1 MDHPLLD
8 VQDLHTHFSTYRG
21 TLPAVSGV
29 SLSVRPG
36 ETLALVGE
44 SGCGKSVTALSIMR
58 LIRPPGR
65 IARGRVFFDGEDLL
79 AKPRREMQDI
89 RGGRI
94 AMVFQDPLSTL
105 NPTFTIQNQIAE
117 TLRVHRVA
125 KGTQVRER
133 AIELLESMGIPAPH
147 ERLHSYPHELSGG
160 MRQRVMIAIAVSC
173 RPDLL
178 IADEPTTALDVTLQ
192 AQIMDL
198 LARIKQER
206 GLAVVLITHDL
217 GIVSQFADRA
227 AVMYAGQ
234 IVEQARV
241 SDLMAGPLHPYT
253 QGLLRCVPRLGRP
266 DLPITPIE
274 GSVPDL
280 VALPPGCRFAPRCP
294 EAMDRCGE
302 TVPPMHETHTGRL
315 VRCHRP
321 GATAEA
327 GSDRRERT

>member
-1 MDHPLLD
+1 MDRPLLD
-8 VQDLHTHFSTYRG
+8 VQNLHTHFSTYRG
-21 TLPAVSGV
+21 TLAAVAGV

-65 IARGRVFFDGEDLL
+65 IARGRVLFDGDDLL

-125 KGTQVRER
+125 KGTQARQR
-133 AIELLESMGIPAPH
+133 AVELLEAMGIPAPR
-147 ERLHSYPHELSGG
+147 ERLRSYPHELSGG

-206 GLAVVLITHDL
+206 GLAVILITHDL
-217 GIVSQFADRA
+217 GLVSQFADRA

-234 IVEQARV
+234 IVEQAAV
-241 SDLMAGPLHPYT
+241 SDLIAEPLHPYT

-274 GSVPDL
+274 GSVADL
-280 VALPPGCRFAPRCP
+280 LALPPGCRFAPRCP
-294 EAMDRCGE
+294 EVMHRCRE
-302 TVPPMHETHTGRL
+302 AIPPMYETPTGRL
-315 VRCHRP
+315 VRCHLCDHAP
-321 GATAEA
+321 EIASAEK
-327 GSDRRERT
+327 TV

>member
-8 VQDLHTHFSTYRG
+8 VQDLHTHFPTYRG
-21 TLPAVSGV
+21 TLPAVAGV
-29 SLSVRPG
+29 SLSVRSG

-65 IARGRVFFDGEDLL
+65 IARGRVLFDGEDLI
-79 AKPRREMQDI
+79 AKPSREMREI

-125 KGTQVRER
+125 KGTQTRER
-133 AIELLESMGIPAPH
+133 AIELLEAMGIPAPQ

-206 GLAVVLITHDL
+206 GLAVILITHDL

-241 SDLMAGPLHPYT
+241 SDLMAEPLHPYT

-294 EAMDRCGE
+294 EAMDHCRE
-302 TVPPMHETHTGRL
+302 AVPPMRETPTGRL
-315 VRCHRP
+315 VRCYRCDHAP
-321 GATAEA
+321 KIASAEQRA
-327 GSDRRERT
+327 

>member
-1 MDHPLLD
+1 MDRPLLD
-8 VQDLHTHFSTYRG
+8 IHDLHTHFSTYRG
-21 TLPAVSGV
+21 TLRAVDGV
-29 SLSVRPG
+29 SLSVAPG

-65 IARGRVFFDGEDLL
+65 IVRGRVLLDGEDLL
-79 AKPRREMQDI
+79 AKPRRDLRHI

-105 NPTFTIQNQIAE
+105 NPTFTIQNQITE
-117 TLRVHRVA
+117 TLRIHRLA
-125 KGTQVRER
+125 KGIQARER
-133 AIELLESMGIPAPH
+133 AVQLLEAMGIPAPR

-198 LARIKQER
+198 LIRIKQER
-206 GLAVVLITHDL
+206 GLAVILITHDL

-234 IVEQARV
+234 IVEQAPV
-241 SDLMAGPLHPYT
+241 SALMAEPLHPYT

-294 EAMDRCGE
+294 EATDRCRQAI
-302 TVPPMHETHTGRL
+302 PPMYDTRPDRL
-315 VRCHRP
+315 VRCHRCQRRGDIAP
-321 GATAEA
+321 AETIA
-327 GSDRRERT
+327 